1 VPGPPRADGLPAGLS
16 LVGRAGTD
24 AGVAGVAARFHG
36 EAPLDAVA
44 PHAGSHDDGVY
55 ELAVVGAHL
64 RGQPL
69 NHQLTDLGATYLR
82 STRTTPNYRLYALAG
97 TTPPKPGLVRV
108 EAGGGAIEV
117 ETWSLDADAFG
128 RFVAAV
134 PGPLC
139 IGTVALADGSTCKGF
154 LCEGHAVA
162 GAEDITGFG
171 GWRAFVSR
179 GTGAGGGE

>member
-1 VPGPPRADGLPAGLS
+1 M
-16 LVGRAGTD
+16 
-24 AGVAGVAARFHG
+24 
-36 EAPLDAVA
+36 
-44 PHAGSHDDGVY
+44 
-55 ELAVVGAHL
+55 
-64 RGQPL
+64 
-69 NHQLTDLGATYLR
+69 
-82 STRTTPNYRLYALAG
+82 
-97 TTPPKPGLVRV
+97 RV

-139 IGTVALADGSTCKGF
+139 IGTVVLADGSTCKGF
-154 LCEGHAVA
+154 LCEAHAVA

-179 GTGAGGGE
+179 GTGTGGGE